1 MKQSYQDVYPSDA
14 LLRSYDVTRTHAAE
28 LMTLEY
34 FEAEP
39 GEMPYQAFD
48 QHHILLNLR
57 EEPHRVENWRGEE
70 HRDFIYHQNEI
81 IVTPAGIKSGWKWHA
96 KSKVIV
102 ITLDPKKF
110 ESFAQK
116 ELGVLLGTKQLQ
128 DIPQFMDADIVQAGV
143 MALEAL
149 KSAMGSSVMYESFAR
164 IFLTKLI
171 QKYGAP
177 SEELEFS
184 KSFTA
189 QHYKRVL
196 DHVAEHFGQEITIED
211 MAAQAALSPFHFARL
226 FKQTIGETPYQ
237 FVMDYRVEQ
246 AKKMLADLSRPMIDI
261 ALACGFSDQAHFSR
275 VFKQLAGKTPKDWR
289 KSQ

>member
-1 MKQSYQDVYPSDA
+1 MITYQDIYPSDA
-14 LLRSYDVTRTHAAE
+14 LLRSFDFTRSHAAE

-39 GEMPYQAFD
+39 AEMPHQVFD

-57 EEPHRVENWRGEE
+57 DEPHRVENWRGDE
-70 HRDFIYHQNEI
+70 HRDFIYHKNEI

-96 KSKVIV
+96 KSKIII

-110 ESFAQK
+110 ENFAQK
-116 ELGVLLGTKQLQ
+116 ELGVVLGSAQLQ
-128 DIPQFMDADIVQAGV
+128 DIPQFMDEDIVSAGV
-143 MALEAL
+143 MALDAL
-149 KSAMGSSVMYESFAR
+149 KSQMGSSVMYESFAR

-171 QKYGAP
+171 QKYGLQG
-177 SEELEFS
+177 EEYEFS
-184 KSFTA
+184 KRFSA
-189 QHYKRVL
+189 KHYKRVL
-196 DHVAEHFGQEITIED
+196 DYVAQNFGQEITLEH
-211 MAAQAALSPFHFARL
+211 MATEAGLSPFHFARL

-246 AKKMLADLSRPMIDI
+246 AKKMLADSARPMIDI
-261 ALACGFSDQAHFSR
+261 ALSCGFSDQAHFSR

-289 KSQ
+289 KSG

>member
-1 MKQSYQDVYPSDA
+1 
-14 LLRSYDVTRTHAAE
+14 
-28 LMTLEY
+28 MTLEY

-39 GEMPYQAFD
+39 AEMPHQVFD

-57 EEPHRVENWRGEE
+57 DEPHRVENWRGDE
-70 HRDFIYHQNEI
+70 HRDFIYHKNEI

-116 ELGVLLGTKQLQ
+116 ELGVVLGAAQLQ
-128 DIPQFMDADIVQAGV
+128 DIPQFMDEDIVQAGV

-149 KSAMGSSVMYESFAR
+149 KSQMGSAVMYESFAR

-171 QKYGAP
+171 QKYGADG
-177 SEELEFS
+177 EEYEFS
-184 KSFTA
+184 KSFSA
-189 QHYKRVL
+189 KHYKRVL
-196 DHVAEHFGQEITIED
+196 DYVAQNFGQEITLEH
-211 MAAQAALSPFHFARL
+211 MATEAGLSPFHFARL

-237 FVMDYRVEQ
+237 FVMDYRIEQ
-246 AKKMLADLSRPMIDI
+246 AKKMLADTARPMIDI
-261 ALACGFSDQAHFSR
+261 ALSCGFSDQAHFSR

>member
-1 MKQSYQDVYPSDA
+1 MKYQDIYPSDA
-14 LLRSYDVTRTHAAE
+14 LLRSFDVTRSHAAE

-39 GEMPYQAFD
+39 GEMPYQVFD

-57 EEPHRVENWRGEE
+57 DQPHRVENWRDGE
-70 HRDFIYHQNEI
+70 HRDFIYHKNEI
-81 IVTPAGIKSGWKWHA
+81 VVTPAGVKSGWKWHA

-116 ELGVLLGTKQLQ
+116 ELGVFLGSAQLKN
-128 DIPQFMDADIVQAGV
+128 IPQFMDEDIVQAGV
-143 MALEAL
+143 MALDAL
-149 KSAMGSSVMYESFAR
+149 KSQMGSSVMYESFAR

-171 QKYGAP
+171 QKYGADG
-177 SEELEFS
+177 EEYEFS

-189 QHYKRVL
+189 AHYKRVL
-196 DHVAEHFGQEITIED
+196 DYVAKNFGQEITIED
-211 MAAQAALSPFHFARL
+211 MAGEAGLSPFHFARL

-246 AKKMLADLSRPMIDI
+246 AKKMLNDPSRPMIDI
-261 ALACGFSDQAHFSR
+261 ALSCGFSDQAHFSR

-289 KSQ
+289 RVSES